1 MQSGTSPRRYCV
13 GANREQLK
21 EHAALC
27 ERMAATLR
35 IMSNEEFVAS
45 RDVYE
50 AWEKRNKLADEAF
63 DVIKTELKQR
73 EVLK

>member
-1 MQSGTSPRRYCV
+1 
-13 GANREQLK
+13 
-21 EHAALC
+21 
-27 ERMAATLR
+27 MAATLR